1 MKKVK
6 EGWKT
11 SEFWLSTLLMIC
23 TTLYASGIVL
33 EDGSGT
39 ADRVVAFLV
48 AALASLGYSASR
60 ARVKSGG

>member
-1 MKKVK
+1 
-6 EGWKT
+6 
-11 SEFWLSTLLMIC
+11 MIC
-23 TTLYASGIVL
+23 TTLYARGIVL